1 MATGRAS
8 PRFVGMIHKVSD
20 LRYFRNVTVG
30 NDLRYGRTNEA
41 WCDVSGS
48 FFALPMGNPQ
58 LRSYCSENA
67 FTCSSC
73 LDPVLSDQYT
83 YNIYGGNEDEILVPT
98 AIVFYGNS
106 SSSCSGSES
115 TESPE
120 LYFLTDVEDLILK
133 LDFYVTTDYRLK
145 ALSYVSSAE
154 APETSIQYVVFER
167 ESKLP

>member
-1 MATGRAS
+1 
-8 PRFVGMIHKVSD
+8 
-20 LRYFRNVTVG
+20 
-30 NDLRYGRTNEA
+30 
-41 WCDVSGS
+41 
-48 FFALPMGNPQ
+48 MGNPQ